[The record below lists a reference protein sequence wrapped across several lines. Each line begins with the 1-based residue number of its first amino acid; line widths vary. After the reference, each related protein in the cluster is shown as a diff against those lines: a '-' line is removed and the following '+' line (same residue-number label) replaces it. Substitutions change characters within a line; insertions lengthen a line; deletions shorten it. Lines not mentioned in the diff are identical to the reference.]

1 MNLPKQAER
10 LRIFIGEGDRSDGR
24 PLYEA
29 IVQEARR
36 AGLAGATVLRA
47 VMGYGANS
55 RVHSNKILRLSEDL
69 SLVVEIVDE
78 PEKIHAFIP
87 LLDTM
92 ISEGLVT
99 REPVEV
105 IVYRHAP
112 TAKGG
117 PGRS

>member
-10 LRIFIGEGDRSDGR
+10 LRIFIGEGDRSDGK

-29 IVQEARR
+29 IVQEARK

-69 SLVVEIVDE
+69 SLVVEIVDV
-78 PEKIHAFIP
+78 PEKIGAFVP
-87 LLDTM
+87 LLDKI

-105 IVYRHAP
+105 IFYRHSRQQ
-112 TAKGG
+112 G
-117 PGRS
+117 